1 MLKYVGNESKLV
13 YKSWYKNQPSKFLS
27 LSSLPLI
34 FYTSDDA
41 PYTFGLRLLNICEF
55 YTFYLALVVAEKEM
69 MRPKSDSV
77 ALQIMCVNV
86 NIFQDNIKNNFNFIP
101 LIDLCMIFNPYIKL
115 RKVHWRCRWVG
126 VTWKILQFREDEI
139 YHTLEDDNKDHFTH
153 NSGLSFC
160 FCCCWVYRAVK
171 AIAT

>member
-1 MLKYVGNESKLV
+1 M
-13 YKSWYKNQPSKFLS
+13 
-27 LSSLPLI
+27 
-34 FYTSDDA
+34 
-41 PYTFGLRLLNICEF
+41 
-55 YTFYLALVVAEKEM
+55 AEKEM

-86 NIFQDNIKNNFNFIP
+86 NIFQDNIENNFNFIP

-115 RKVHWRCRWVG
+115 RKVQWRCRWVG

-153 NSGLSFC
+153 NSGLSLSISCSESNSNLITLVGLIHMCEVTLIINNPNNMMFFEWEKREVISLNC
-160 FCCCWVYRAVK
+160 
-171 AIAT
+171 TLLL